1 MTLLDRIRDVW
12 TVDQARLS
20 PFRVGGETV
29 GWIDHDFLAALA
41 SEPETFIVHPGAVE
55 LAHRLITPAAR
66 TQAVEDALRR
76 IYGRNQQGF
85 GRWCDERTPV
95 CSGVGAA
102 PLFEIERAA
111 VAVFG
116 ILTAGVH
123 LNGYERESMRVWV
136 ARRAKTLSS
145 QPGKL
150 DQIVAGFLPF
160 GTPPLDKLR
169 AEAMEE
175 AGIGPDIIASAVP
188 GGFVTFCRAVP
199 FGVQRGIVQVYDLA
213 LPPGFA
219 PANRDGEI
227 EAFRLSTPAE
237 IMSVLERTDDFK
249 FDCALVAIDFLMRHG
264 LLDHRHPETPDL
276 ARWLRADPAPGAA
289 RP

>member
-1 MTLLDRIRDVW
+1 MTLFNRIRDVW
-12 TVDQARLS
+12 TMDQARLS

-29 GWIDHDFLAALA
+29 GWIDCDFLTALA
-41 SEPETFIVHPGAVE
+41 SEPETFVVQPDAVE
-55 LAHRLITPAAR
+55 LTHHLVTPAAR
-66 TQAVEDALRR
+66 TRAVEDALRR
-76 IYGRNQQGF
+76 IYGRDRRGF

-95 CSGVGAA
+95 CSGVGAT

-123 LNGYERESMRVWV
+123 LNGYERECARIWV

-145 QPGKL
+145 HPGKL

-160 GTPPLDKLR
+160 GTSPLEKLR

-175 AGIGPDIIASAVP
+175 AGIGPDVIAAAAP

-199 FGVQRGIVQVYDLA
+199 FGIQRGIVQVYDLA
-213 LPPGFA
+213 LPPGFM
-219 PANRDGEI
+219 PVNRDGEI
-227 EAFRLSTPAE
+227 EAFQLSTPAE
-237 IMSVLERTDDFK
+237 IMSVLEHTDDFK
-249 FDCALVAIDFLMRHG
+249 FDCALVAIDFLMRYG
-264 LLDHRHPETPDL
+264 LLDHGHPEAPDL
-276 ARWLRADPAPGAA
+276 ARWLRADPTPGAA